1 MIDFNMLYIFLLSGF
16 EPIKLAAHYTTS
28 RRLRKIL
35 YEFFSELNSKTIFS
49 DVINNSTTKTF
60 TLAER
65 GSYIVNIGILSSGN
79 VIPNSVSSYIV
90 VTGDHSPNEG
100 SIVRLHGDDRVS
112 VSLSGNILTVT
123 TISNMWIM
131 CTVTKL

>member
-1 MIDFNMLYIFLLSGF
+1 M
-16 EPIKLAAHYTTS
+16 
-28 RRLRKIL
+28 
-35 YEFFSELNSKTIFS
+35 
-49 DVINNSTTKTF
+49 INNSTIKTF

-65 GSYIVNIGILSSGN
+65 GSYIVNIGILNAGN

-90 VTGDHSPNEG
+90 VTGDQSSKEG
-100 SIVRLHGDDRVS
+100 GIVRFHGDDTVS

-123 TISNMWIM
+123 TTSNMWIM